1 MRRKRLKGDSMTNT
15 ENDLAVK
22 LDNTTERM
30 PLTEKKVKPYGFGG
44 WLYLVAIGLLLTFGS
59 SFYYLMDTILPI
71 YQSGRL
77 SQLYEENWKYAFIII
92 YETAMN
98 LFYVIFPVIIGYCIL
113 KKKKL
118 LKYMAIYFYLINFA
132 ANVGYYFIS
141 NSIEEMATHE
151 IMGEQGRNIVKSF
164 VTCLIWIPYF
174 IISKRVKNTYTN

>member
-1 MRRKRLKGDSMTNT
+1 MAHT

-22 LDNTTERM
+22 MDNTTGMM
-30 PLTEKKVKPYGFGG
+30 PPIEEKPKPYGFGG
-44 WLYLVAIGLLLTFGS
+44 WLYLVALGLLLTFGS
-59 SFYYLMDTILPI
+59 SFYYLLDTLFPV

-98 LFYVIFPVIIGYCIL
+98 LFYVVFPVIIGYCML

-151 IMGEQGRNIVKSF
+151 LMGEQGRNIVKSF

-174 IISKRVKNTYTN
+174 INSKRVKNTYTN